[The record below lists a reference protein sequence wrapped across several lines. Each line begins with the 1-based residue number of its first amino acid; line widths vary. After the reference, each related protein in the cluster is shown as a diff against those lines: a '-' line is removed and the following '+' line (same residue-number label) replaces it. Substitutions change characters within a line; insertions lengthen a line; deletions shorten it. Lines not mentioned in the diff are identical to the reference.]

1 MRFIIAGWLMLASFN
16 VLAQDRLP
24 PGVRG
29 PDSAMATRSVS
40 KYLQLE
46 RVMQEA
52 IRDHNAAEVKRLLV
66 EDFEVHAADNTD
78 AVAMD
83 AWMKSEMRGK
93 ITMVGVRDMSVRE
106 LDDIAIV
113 SFFLD
118 RSMTL
123 KGKSANTTSYVID
136 VWRQSAGLLIA
147 RYVSNPQ
154 KPVSAPTRPSGRE

>member
-52 IRDHNAAEVKRLLV
+52 IRDHNAAEVNACWSK
-66 EDFEVHAADNTD
+66 
-78 AVAMD
+78 
-83 AWMKSEMRGK
+83 
-93 ITMVGVRDMSVRE
+93 
-106 LDDIAIV
+106 
-113 SFFLD
+113 
-118 RSMTL
+118 TL
-123 KGKSANTTSYVID
+123 KCT
-136 VWRQSAGLLIA
+136 
-147 RYVSNPQ
+147 P
-154 KPVSAPTRPSGRE
+154 PTILTPSRWMHG